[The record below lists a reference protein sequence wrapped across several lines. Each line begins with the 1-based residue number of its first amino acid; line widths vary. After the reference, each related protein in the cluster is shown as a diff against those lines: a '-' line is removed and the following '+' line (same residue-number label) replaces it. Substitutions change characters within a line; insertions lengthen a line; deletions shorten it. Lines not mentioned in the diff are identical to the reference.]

1 MPPVMICP
9 STFSWVLA
17 SLYLTLQF
25 SFDQLR
31 VTGVAAVHRFVQVD
45 VLICIKGTDCNLVNL
60 L

>member
-1 MPPVMICP
+1 MICP
-9 STFSWVLA
+9 SMFSWVLA

-31 VTGVAAVHRFVQVD
+31 VTGIAAVQRFVQVD
-45 VLICIKGTDCNLVNL
+45 VLIFIKGTVSNPVKL